1 MGAVQAGQLA
11 ANDAKDKRTDAK
23 LEQQVG
29 ALAIFIHTFTYMEFE
44 SDRVC
49 VESKSMRQYSP
60 ADLGHKCSIKLRV
73 VAAVQA
79 GKLERTDE
87 KLEQQARPHMITR
100 ATVH

>member
-1 MGAVQAGQLA
+1 
-11 ANDAKDKRTDAK
+11 
-23 LEQQVG
+23 
-29 ALAIFIHTFTYMEFE
+29 MEFE

-49 VESKSMRQYSP
+49 VESKSMRQYWP

-87 KLEQQARPHMITR
+87 KLEQQARPHMIAR
-100 ATVH
+100 ATVRWVRRETGSVCDSIRHVFRASDSVALVRPVN